1 MSSMLMG
8 RMMQMP
14 LLTSSL
20 LLHAARHAGDSAVV
34 SKRCEGDVH
43 RSDWAEVERRSR
55 QLAQALVVVGMHG
68 GMRVGVHGRSFR
80 DVGKG

>member
-1 MSSMLMG
+1 MHQHTRQPGMG
-8 RMMQMP
+8 IADR
-14 LLTSSL
+14 LLAQFQRL
-20 LLHAARHAGDSAVV
+20 QLG
-34 SKRCEGDVH
+34 
-43 RSDWAEVERRSR
+43 